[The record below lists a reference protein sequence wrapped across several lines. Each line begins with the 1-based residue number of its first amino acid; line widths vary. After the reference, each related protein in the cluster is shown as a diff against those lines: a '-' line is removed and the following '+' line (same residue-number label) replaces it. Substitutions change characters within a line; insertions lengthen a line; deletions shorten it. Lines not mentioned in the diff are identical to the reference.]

1 MVVDPQVY
9 SGLFLGA
16 AVVLVVTAL
25 VEAARVVR
33 AWNRK
38 VDDGLITSWRDIIS
52 SLLDGFR
59 IIIAYGDRGWLVQYV
74 GVLMLHLGTVFEI
87 VAHTPHI
94 MVLLNLSPRPSQ
106 PVYGPLAI
114 AGLFIG
120 VVGFLATISFVLVYR
135 ETPSKTTLVN
145 RVAIGSVFIVAYF
158 ELLTGAIG
166 AYHPLVV
173 LAALLVLAFTRYKH
187 FILSAWLRPI
197 LAISN
202 LLASSFRNKNKIRL

>member
-9 SGLFLGA
+9 SGFFLGA
-16 AVVLVVTAL
+16 TVVLVVTAL

-52 SLLDGFR
+52 SLSDGFR

-87 VAHTPHI
+87 VAHIPHI
-94 MVLLNLSPRPSQ
+94 MVLLNLSPRPPQ